1 MITQQQLDKA
11 AQCARGYVTSGNLAM
26 VAVAISDDE
35 GLRSRVAFGATG
47 DEQPDLCDRQFALAS
62 ISKAITGVLTA
73 VLYEQGVL
81 DYDALIT
88 EYVPE
93 FGTSDARRSIKLGQI
108 FNHSTGM
115 PSRFVDGCAQ
125 VDYDPARLLELL
137 CTEQLVDMPGT
148 ASRYST
154 HTFQLINE
162 AIKRRLGLSMEQAL
176 QQYVCGPCRMTA
188 TSFYPRADLAMEV
201 IDHPVPEGAAYE
213 AIQRMEMSG
222 GGLWSTLDDLTKLGR
237 AWLTPGKLVSAATFA
252 KVTALWNPLPIVD
265 GGGVLCRR
273 TLGFDRALGC
283 FPNQPESGFF
293 HGGATG
299 TLWYMDPERDLV
311 YVFLTNRWGASNEQ
325 AFDVLGCLYA

>member
-1 MITQQQLDKA
+1 MVTPQQLDNA
-11 AQCARGYVTSGNLAM
+11 AQCAREYVSSGNLAM
-26 VAVAISDDE
+26 AAVAASDDE
-35 GLRSRVAFGATG
+35 GLRLRVAFGKDG
-47 DEQPDLCDRQFALAS
+47 EEYPDLCDRQYALAS

-73 VLYEQGVL
+73 ILYEQGIL
-81 DYDALIT
+81 DYEAPII

-93 FGTSDARRSIKLGQI
+93 FGTSAARRSIRLGQV
-108 FNHSTGM
+108 FNHSTGLG
-115 PSRFVDGCAQ
+115 SRFIDSCVQ
-125 VDYDPARLLELL
+125 VDYDPVRMLDQL
-137 CTEQLVDMPGT
+137 CTAPLEDEPGT

-154 HTFQLINE
+154 HTFQLIVE
-162 AIKRRLGLSMEQAL
+162 AIKRRLELSMEEAL
-176 QQYVCGPCRMTA
+176 QRFLCEPCGMRD
-188 TSFYPRADLAMEV
+188 TSFYPRPEIAMEV
-201 IDHPVPEGAAYE
+201 LDHPVPEGAQFL
-213 AIQRMEMSG
+213 AIQKMEMAG
-222 GGLWSTLDDLTKLGR
+222 GGLWSTLDDLTRLGR
-237 AWLTPGKLVSAATFA
+237 AWLACKLVSPETFA

-325 AFDVLGCLYA
+325 AFSVLGRLYA